1 MILVVLAYVCI
12 GLVVYNILKTVIFDR
27 QEGQV
32 ILRIMLAEG
41 MTIEEINIKLFILS
55 LIWPV
60 VILYYILYG
69 K

>member
-12 GLVVYNILKTVIFDR
+12 GLVVYNILKTIIFDR

-60 VILYYILYG
+60 VILYYFLYG

>member
-12 GLVVYNILKTVIFDR
+12 GLVVYNILKTIIFDR

>member
-12 GLVVYNILKTVIFDR
+12 GLVVYNILKTIIFDR
-27 QEGQV
+27 QEEQV

>member
-12 GLVVYNILKTVIFDR
+12 GLVVYNILKTIIFDR

-60 VILYYILYG
+60 VILYYIMYG